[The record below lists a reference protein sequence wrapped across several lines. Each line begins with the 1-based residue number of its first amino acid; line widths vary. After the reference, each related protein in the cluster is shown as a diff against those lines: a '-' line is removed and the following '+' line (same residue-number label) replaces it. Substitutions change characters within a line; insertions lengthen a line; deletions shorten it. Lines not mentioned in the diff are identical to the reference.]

1 MPRPDKKPKRK
12 PNRYYLK
19 HKGGDPR
26 NHTWREVTEYDFDKA
41 NKENFF
47 KKEIIDAEQRSEKQ
61 EKKSKKIK

>member
-26 NHTWREVTEYDFDKA
+26 IHPWREVSEGDYDKA
-41 NKENFF
+41 SNNLFF
-47 KKEIIDAEQRSEKQ
+47 KKINDLEVDYA
-61 EKKSKKIK
+61 

>member
-1 MPRPDKKPKRK
+1 MK
-12 PNRYYLK
+12 YYLK
-19 HKGGDPR
+19 YKGGDPR
-26 NHTWREVTEYDFDKA
+26 NHSWREVTEYDFDKA